1 MRKIDTYHLVP
12 TSMSVPKLYLNV
24 ANDQSVG
31 ANNIY
36 LETLMSLTYVILWSV
51 RDYSVNSYCYI

>member
-12 TSMSVPKLYLNV
+12 TLMSVPRLYLNV

-36 LETLMSLTYVILWSV
+36 LETLVSLTYVIL
-51 RDYSVNSYCYI
+51 